1 MSNREHRRGG
11 AVVGPVIL
19 IGLGIIFLLN
29 NLGYLDWNVWE
40 IIFRL
45 WPIMLVAVGLDL
57 LFGRYSIWGS
67 LLAVV
72 LTFAVLGLALWLSA
86 MDVRVGRT
94 TRTQN
99 IVHPLDEVT
108 QAELLI
114 RPGVG
119 RVSIQAAADAAD
131 LVEGT
136 VYLAHEESLSHRFDV
151 EDGRASLVLETER
164 GAFGPFAVAWGR
176 ERSWELQL
184 SPDVSWEVET
194 DLGIGQQNLDLTGL
208 NVADLQ
214 VSLGIGQSTITLPA
228 EGRFN
233 AQIEGGIG
241 ETVVVIPETLGA
253 RVLLDTGISGRRLPP
268 GYVCEDDVCLSPN
281 YDTVD
286 HRVELD
292 VSQGIGS
299 LVIRH

>member
-45 WPIMLVAVGLDL
+45 WPVMLVAVGLDL

-94 TRTQN
+94 ARTQS
-99 IVHPLDEVT
+99 IAHPVDEVN

-119 RVSIQAAADAAD
+119 GLGIQAGANSDN
-131 LVEGT
+131 LIEGT
-136 VYLAHEESLSHRFDV
+136 VHLARDESFSHQFDV
-151 EDGRASLVLETER
+151 EDGRGSLVLETER
-164 GAFGPFAVAWGR
+164 GAFGPFAVAWSR
-176 ERSWELQL
+176 EQLWNLRL
-184 SPDVSWEVET
+184 SPDVSWQLET
-194 DLGIGQQNLDLTGL
+194 DLGVGEQNLDLTGL
-208 NVADLQ
+208 TVDELR
-214 VSLGIGQSTITLPA
+214 VSQGIGQSTITLPA

-233 AQIEGGIG
+233 AQIDGGIG
-241 ETVVVIPETLGA
+241 QTVVVIPETLGA
-253 RVLLDTGISGRRLPP
+253 RVLVDTGISGRRLPP

-281 YDTVD
+281 YDTAD
-286 HRVELD
+286 HRVELE